1 MSGARVSGAGRLG
14 RAVSRSWYS
23 PTGSGFRM
31 PPWPS
36 CSMSIAPPSPL
47 RSARSGRCSRPVA
60 SPSPTG
66 AACACG
72 PWRMSSPTPKPK
84 ASTSASMAR
93 KSRSDVPRPGA
104 PDVRRSSPARRS
116 EVETRLRAARR
127 GRRVRLPD
135 RRGLLHARHPADPQG
150 PARATRRPS
159 TRRSSA
165 RASAQ
170 ASVSTARATGIYG
183 SLPLFTDGKTH
194 SGSSLH
200 SSATTTLYR
209 NGTKV
214 GSNSDPLEGAGIFKV
229 PAGDAAY
236 KLTTSVKRS
245 VKVAAAFTRV
255 DASWTFRSKKADLD
269 KLPASLIRFDAAVGL
284 DSRAPANKKVS

>member
-1 MSGARVSGAGRLG
+1 M
-14 RAVSRSWYS
+14 
-23 PTGSGFRM
+23 
-31 PPWPS
+31 
-36 CSMSIAPPSPL
+36 
-47 RSARSGRCSRPVA
+47 
-60 SPSPTG
+60 
-66 AACACG
+66 
-72 PWRMSSPTPKPK
+72 
-84 ASTSASMAR
+84 
-93 KSRSDVPRPGA
+93 
-104 PDVRRSSPARRS
+104 
-116 EVETRLRAARR
+116 ETRLRAARR

-284 DSRAPANKKVS
+284 DSRAPANKKVSVPVTVQGSAAGSNLKSLSVYVSYDYGQTWKKATVKNGKIAVTNPAKGKGISFHAKIADKKGNKSTISLYNAYYGK